1 VEAFFYSLFPWL
13 RNRLRELAV
22 PKLAILLVAVVLTM
36 AVITAGMLASQLRGQ
51 DASSLFYVVPI
62 FRFPEFVLGG
72 VGFVLFSERAV
83 GIKKLYAYGSILGV
97 LLLVCMYNWN
107 LPGWLDYGWLAAIPF
122 LAAFVLSTKIEA
134 VASLEAFVNYCGRI
148 SYCVYMAQFTTVPIL
163 KKFRAELSVPE
174 AWILSIGS
182 TLLLAV
188 LTYHFVEVL
197 AYRRTRQ
204 LSLLLQEKLGS
215 YIYR

>member
-1 VEAFFYSLFPWL
+1 
-13 RNRLRELAV
+13 
-22 PKLAILLVAVVLTM
+22 
-36 AVITAGMLASQLRGQ
+36 
-51 DASSLFYVVPI
+51 
-62 FRFPEFVLGG
+62 
-72 VGFVLFSERAV
+72 
-83 GIKKLYAYGSILGV
+83 
-97 LLLVCMYNWN
+97 MYNWN